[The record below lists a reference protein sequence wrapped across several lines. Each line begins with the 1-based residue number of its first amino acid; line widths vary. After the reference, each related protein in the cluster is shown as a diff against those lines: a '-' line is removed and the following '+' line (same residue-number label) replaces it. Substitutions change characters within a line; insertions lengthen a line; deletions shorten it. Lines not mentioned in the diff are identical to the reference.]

1 MTAEHT
7 NNLEAAFCLPA
18 KSFRTQDPALMHLQ
32 EVLWLSLPQHLR
44 DSADVGMALAE
55 DWLPR
60 SITDRL
66 ANRYSLSGDEVRA
79 LLGFLAG
86 THDLGKAE
94 LSWQSRLE
102 QSPTAAWLADK
113 ALSSG
118 LFGEAQKRCDPTF
131 KPQHSVTS
139 DVILRRQLEMLFPG
153 ADYTAICTLTA
164 AAGCHHGVPSN
175 LPYHELLRDDTKLPP
190 LNLHL
195 DRHGASCA
203 RVWAALT
210 RDILDRTGAH
220 SALEK
225 IIGAGGVTIMDQLTI
240 AGFVSMSDWIASNQE
255 LFPLTE
261 SGAHSSSESRAAAAL
276 DQLNLTQSWSPEP
289 DRPIPFSQRFGWP
302 ENAMLRACQRTA
314 QAAVKGLDDPALV
327 VISEEMGRG
336 KTEAALL
343 AAEEIA
349 KARGAGGLAF
359 GLPTQVTANAMLP
372 RISDWLRSFSTAENQ
387 HSLRLAHGRAH
398 LSPEFERLVR
408 HTRAVNAEQNENA
421 DDGVI
426 AHTWFSGRKSLLSD
440 FSVSTVDQILMT
452 ALKSRYVTLRH
463 LGVSGKVVIFDEVH
477 SLDPYSTA
485 YLERTLM
492 WLAAHQTS
500 VILLSATLDSAV
512 QNRLEQAY
520 ARGLGRRQPTA
531 AAQLPSYPQVSAT
544 TLEGTQRYDVDT
556 LDEHRRVHLDIID
569 DNLAFLRRNIEQLTS
584 EGGVV
589 GIVCNTVQRA
599 QDAYRV
605 LSDFWP
611 EETVLLHSQL
621 TAAQR
626 AQIETHL
633 TDQLGKK
640 SSRDSA
646 DPSSQRPYRQIVVG
660 TQVLEQS
667 LDVDFDLLVSDFA
680 PVDALAQRA
689 GRLHRHD
696 RPDSDRP
703 SQLRCARMLLRGFTR
718 RGPQPPL
725 FDPGSESIYGG
736 YRLLASAAALNDN
749 FNEGA
754 WCIRHDL
761 YPKVEAVGTGSIAV
775 PSEWGSE
782 FQQAQIDY
790 KQAVKNAC
798 RRASAH
804 QISTPGR
811 TNNNLGRALDGA
823 GTLDADRSEEIVAA
837 SVRDIEPSLEAI
849 LVMQRDG
856 LLYPLPWLAPGQ
868 TAAISETQAPPTWLS
883 KLLADSTVRL
893 PRWLV
898 PPYQV
903 DEAID
908 SLEATRIG
916 AWQSDFRLRGQLV
929 LTIDS
934 DFQGQVLGTHFR
946 FHPYYGFL
954 REEQFNQYK
963 LQEIHENPFADE
975 QEEELYE
982 DL

>member
-7 NNLEAAFCLPA
+7 NNLKAAFCLPA

-55 DWLPR
+55 EWLPR
-60 SITDRL
+60 SVSERFT
-66 ANRYSLSGDEVRA
+66 NQYSLSGSEICA
-79 LLGFLAG
+79 FLGFLAG

-94 LSWQSRLE
+94 SSWQSRLE
-102 QSPTAAWLADK
+102 RSPTAAWLADK

-118 LFGEAQKRCDPTF
+118 LFSEAQKRCDPTF

-139 DVILRRQLEMLFPG
+139 DVILRRQLPRLFPE

-175 LPYHELLRDDTKLPP
+175 LPYFELQRDDTELPA
-190 LNLHL
+190 LNRHL
-195 DRHGASCA
+195 DNHGASCA

-210 RDILDRTGAH
+210 EDVLDRTGAH

-225 IIGAGGVTIMDQLTI
+225 VLGAGGLTITDQLTI

-261 SGAHSSSESRAAAAL
+261 NGSHSSNESRAAAAL

-289 DRPIPFSQRFGWP
+289 DRPIPLSKRFGWP
-302 ENAMLRACQRTA
+302 DNAALRACQRTA
-314 QAAVKGLDDPALV
+314 QEAVKGLDEPALV

-343 AAEEIA
+343 AGEEIA

-408 HTRAVNAEQNENA
+408 HTRAINSEQNDNA

-426 AHTWFSGRKSLLSD
+426 AHAWFGGRKSLLSD
-440 FSVSTVDQILMT
+440 FSVSTVDQLLMT

-463 LGVSGKVVIFDEVH
+463 LGVSGKVIIFDEVH
-477 SLDPYSTA
+477 SLDPYSTS

-492 WLAAHQTS
+492 WLAAHQVS

-512 QNRLEQAY
+512 QGRLEQAY
-520 ARGLGRRQPTA
+520 ARGLGRRRPSTA
-531 AAQLPSYPQVSAT
+531 VQLPSYPQVSVT
-544 TLEGTQRYDVDT
+544 TVEGTQRYDVEV
-556 LDEHRRVHLDIID
+556 LDEHRQIHLDIID
-569 DNLAFLRRNIEQLTS
+569 DDLALLRRRVEQLTS
-584 EGGVV
+584 EGGIV

-599 QDAYRV
+599 QNAYRT
-605 LSDFWP
+605 LSDCWP

-626 AQIETHL
+626 ARIEAHL
-633 TDQLGKK
+633 TDQLGKR
-640 SSRDSA
+640 SSRDHA
-646 DPSSQRPYRQIVVG
+646 DPASQRPYRQIVVG

-725 FDPGSESIYGG
+725 FDPGSESVYGG
-736 YRLLASAAALNDN
+736 YRLLASAAALSDN
-749 FNEGA
+749 FAEGA

-761 YPKVEAVGTGSIAV
+761 YPKVEAVGTGSITV
-775 PSEWGSE
+775 PSEWESE
-782 FQQAQIDY
+782 FQQAQRDHN
-790 KQAVKNAC
+790 QAVKNAY

-811 TNNNLGRALDGA
+811 TNNDLGRALSGA
-823 GTLDADRSEEIVAA
+823 DTLDADRSEEIVAA

-849 LVMQRDG
+849 LVMEHDG
-856 LLYPLPWLAPGQ
+856 LLYPLPWLTAGQ
-868 TAAISETQAPPTWLS
+868 TDAISETQAPPTWLS

-916 AWQSDFRLRGQLV
+916 AWQSDFRLKGQLV

-934 DFQGQVLGTHFR
+934 DFRGQVLGTHFR
-946 FHPYYGFL
+946 FHPCYGFL
-954 REEQFNQYK
+954 KEEQFNRYK
-963 LQEIHENPFADE
+963 LQEMHGSPFADE
-975 QEEELYE
+975 QEAGLYE

>member
-1 MTAEHT
+1 MTEECAGD
-7 NNLEAAFCLPA
+7 LAPAFLLPA

-32 EVLWLSLPQHLR
+32 EVLWLALPQHLR
-44 DSADVGMALAE
+44 DSADVGMALAQ

-60 SITDRL
+60 SISERL
-66 ANRYSLSGDEVRA
+66 ANRYSLSSDEVCA

-94 LSWQSRLE
+94 SSWQSRLE
-102 QSPTAAWLADK
+102 HSPTAAWLADK

-118 LFGEAQKRCDPTF
+118 LFDEAQKRCDPTV

-139 DVILRRQLEMLFPG
+139 DVILRRQLPLFFPG

-164 AAGCHHGVPSN
+164 SAGCHHGVPSN
-175 LPYHELLRDDTKLPP
+175 LPYLELQRDDTDLPA
-190 LNLHL
+190 LNRHL
-195 DRHGASCA
+195 DNHGASCA

-225 IIGAGGVTIMDQLTI
+225 IIGAGGLTITDQLTI

-289 DRPIPFSQRFGWP
+289 DRPIPFSKRFGWP
-302 ENAMLRACQRTA
+302 DSAALRACQRTA
-314 QAAVKGLDDPALV
+314 QAAVKGLNEPALV

-398 LSPEFERLVR
+398 LSSEFERLVR
-408 HTRAVNAEQNENA
+408 HTRAVNADQNDTA

-426 AHTWFSGRKSLLSD
+426 AHAWFSGRKSLLSD

-463 LGVSGKVVIFDEVH
+463 LGVSGKVIIFDEVH

-500 VILLSATLDSAV
+500 VILLSATLDSTV
-512 QNRLEQAY
+512 QDRLERAY
-520 ARGLGRRQPTA
+520 AHGLRPRRPAA
-531 AAQLPSYPQVSAT
+531 AAQSPSYPQVSVT
-544 TLEGTQRYDVDT
+544 TAQGTQRYDVEV
-556 LDEHRRVHLDIID
+556 LDEHRQVHLDIID
-569 DNLAFLRRNIEQLTS
+569 DDLAFLRRKVEQLTVD
-584 EGGVV
+584 GGVV

-599 QDAYRV
+599 QDAYCT
-605 LSDFWP
+605 LSDLWP
-611 EETVLLHSQL
+611 EATVLLHSQL

-626 AQIETHL
+626 AQIEARL

-640 SSRDSA
+640 SARNSE
-646 DPSSQRPYRQIVVG
+646 DPASQRPYRRIVVG

-703 SQLRCARMLLRGFTR
+703 SQLRCARMLLRGITR
-718 RGPQPPL
+718 RGLQPPL
-725 FDPGSESIYGG
+725 FDPGSESVYGG
-736 YRLLASAAALNDN
+736 YRLLASAATLSDNLNG
-749 FNEGA
+749 EA
-754 WCIRHDL
+754 WCVRHDL
-761 YPKVEAVGTGSIAV
+761 YPKIEAVGTGSITV
-775 PSEWGSE
+775 PSESQTE
-782 FQQAQIDY
+782 FQQAQNDH
-790 KQAVKNAC
+790 KQAVRNAC

-804 QISTPGR
+804 QISPPGR
-811 TNNNLGRALDGA
+811 TNNNLGRALLGA
-823 GTLDADRSEEIVAA
+823 NTLDADRSEEIVAA

-849 LVMQRDG
+849 LVMQCDG

-868 TAAISETQAPPTWLS
+868 TSAISETQAPPTWLS

-916 AWQSDFRLRGQLV
+916 AWQSDFRLKGQLV
-929 LTIDS
+929 LTIDAA
-934 DFQGQVLGTHFR
+934 FRGQVLGTHFR
-946 FHPYYGFL
+946 FHPRYGFL
-954 REEQFNQYK
+954 REEQFSHYK
-963 LQEIHENPFADE
+963 LQEMHDIPFADE

>member
-1 MTAEHT
+1 MTEECADD
-7 NNLEAAFCLPA
+7 LAPAFLLPA

-32 EVLWLSLPQHLR
+32 EVLWLALPQHLR

-60 SITDRL
+60 SISERL
-66 ANRYSLSGDEVRA
+66 ANRYSLCNDEVCA

-94 LSWQSRLE
+94 SSWQSRLE
-102 QSPTAAWLADK
+102 HSPTAAWLADK

-118 LFGEAQKRCDPTF
+118 LFDEAQKHCDPTY

-139 DVILRRQLEMLFPG
+139 DVILRRQLPLLFPG

-164 AAGCHHGVPSN
+164 SAGCHHGVPSN
-175 LPYHELLRDDTKLPP
+175 LPYHELLRDDSELPP
-190 LNLHL
+190 LNRHL
-195 DRHGASCA
+195 DNHGASCA

-225 IIGAGGVTIMDQLTI
+225 IIGAGGLRITDQLTI

-289 DRPIPFSQRFGWP
+289 DRPIPFSKRFGWP
-302 ENAMLRACQRTA
+302 DSAALRACQRTA
-314 QAAVKGLDDPALV
+314 QAAVKGLNEPALV

-387 HSLRLAHGRAH
+387 HSLRLTHGRAH
-398 LSPEFERLVR
+398 LSSEFERLVR
-408 HTRAVNAEQNENA
+408 HTRAVNAEQNDTA

-426 AHTWFSGRKSLLSD
+426 AHAWFSGRKSLLSD

-463 LGVSGKVVIFDEVH
+463 LGVSGKVIIFDEVH

-512 QNRLEQAY
+512 HDRLERAY
-520 ARGLGRRQPTA
+520 AHGLRPRRPAA
-531 AAQLPSYPQVSAT
+531 AAQSPSYPQVSVT
-544 TLEGTQRYDVDT
+544 TAEGTQRYDVEVV
-556 LDEHRRVHLDIID
+556 DEHRQVHLDIID
-569 DNLAFLRRNIEQLTS
+569 DNLAFLRRKVEQLTDD
-584 EGGVV
+584 GGVV

-599 QDAYRV
+599 QDAYCT
-605 LSDFWP
+605 LSDLWP

-626 AQIETHL
+626 AQIEARL

-640 SSRDSA
+640 SARSSE
-646 DPSSQRPYRQIVVG
+646 DPASQRPYRRIVVG

-703 SQLRCARMLLRGFTR
+703 SQLRCARMLLRGVTR

-725 FDPGSESIYGG
+725 FDPGSESIYGS
-736 YRLLASAAALNDN
+736 YILLASAAALSEN
-749 FNEGA
+749 FNGGT

-775 PSEWGSE
+775 PSEWESE
-782 FQQAQIDY
+782 FRQAQRDH
-790 KQAVKNAC
+790 KQAVRNAC

-804 QISTPGR
+804 QISPPGKA
-811 TNNNLGRALDGA
+811 NNNLGRALDGA
-823 GTLDADRSEEIVAA
+823 DTLDADRSEEIVAA

-849 LVMQRDG
+849 LVMQCDG
-856 LLYPLPWLAPGQ
+856 LLYPLPWLAPSQ
-868 TAAISETQAPPTWLS
+868 TSAISETQAPPTWLS

-916 AWQSDFRLRGQLV
+916 AWQSDFRLKGQLV
-929 LTIDS
+929 LAIDS
-934 DFQGQVLGTHFR
+934 DFRGQVLGTHFR
-946 FHPYYGFL
+946 FHPCYGFL
-954 REEQFNQYK
+954 REEQFSQYK
-963 LQEIHENPFADE
+963 LQEMRESPSADE